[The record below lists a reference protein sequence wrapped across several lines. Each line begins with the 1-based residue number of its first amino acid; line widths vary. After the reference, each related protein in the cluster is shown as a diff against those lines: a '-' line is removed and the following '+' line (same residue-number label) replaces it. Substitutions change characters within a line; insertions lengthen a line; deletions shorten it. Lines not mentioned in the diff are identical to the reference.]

1 MWSAQFTQADSAAV
15 NQTWTRVQLNPDT
28 VKYVNDTA
36 RAAGI
41 AESFTLR
48 SKSFTKTVGTTP
60 VPMVQINFRYEKKI
74 STDTEPFVSNF
85 TLAIPKSLSDAV
97 TTSRVRFKDLMAL
110 LNGVSN
116 VDAEVDDWMAARIV

>member
-1 MWSAQFTQADSAAV
+1 
-15 NQTWTRVQLNPDT
+15 
-28 VKYVNDTA
+28 
-36 RAAGI
+36 
-41 AESFTLR
+41 
-48 SKSFTKTVGTTP
+48 
-60 VPMVQINFRYEKKI
+60 MVQINFRYEKKI